1 MSTFGFI
8 TCLFLD
14 RHFLT
19 PGLERLAPTE
29 GRGLGSLVFALLLT
43 EMSEG
48 MERRTSRGGA
58 HAAVESV
65 EYAQACSGKSQVS
78 ESGVDLSAFRSVEAQ
93 PGGEAMI
100 FNPAGLLCGNSVPAG
115 PLVLPQLGRRCQ
127 DRRMITKKAA
137 HCES

>member
-8 TCLFLD
+8 TCPFLD
-14 RHFLT
+14 RPILA

-48 MERRTSRGGA
+48 VERRTSRGGA

-65 EYAQACSGKSQVS
+65 EHAQACSGRSQVS

-100 FNPAGLLCGNSVPAG
+100 FNPAGLLCGNSVPAD
-115 PLVLPQLGRRCQ
+115 PLVLPQLGRRCHALGPVSV
-127 DRRMITKKAA
+127 TPV
-137 HCES
+137 